1 MIQRMFK
8 FSRVAALVLF
18 GLAFSGVSA
27 SVTPAAACGYS
38 GCGVGVA
45 VVQPYVYQSCSCCGC
60 GTGYYGAAY
69 AYPTTDTAPPMAM
82 RPNMP
87 RTPTSTASIGRA
99 SGSAR
104 AASGFADE
112 RNFEGPDV

>member
-69 AYPTTDTAPPMAM
+69 AYPYYGYGAAYGYAAEYAPYAYVNRFY
-82 RPNMP
+82 RPRIWVGP
-87 RTPTSTASIGRA
+87 RRVWV
-99 SGSAR
+99 R
-104 AASGFADE
+104 
-112 RNFEGPDV
+112 